1 VIRLTAWQVHE
12 LADEMGR
19 VQYTTSARSAVVD
32 IAGTPVYVAYDED
45 GTDLIVW
52 VADSAAAA
60 SQADLLGTLNAALHT
75 AATPPAPSPG
85 EHEA

>member
-1 VIRLTAWQVHE
+1 MIRLTAQQV
-12 LADEMGR
+12 
-19 VQYTTSARSAVVD
+19 
-32 IAGTPVYVAYDED
+32 D